1 MLLTKQL
8 KDIIKTK
15 KDRFFIKNKKAQ
27 RNAVLFC
34 IRKPPDS
41 LVVQLRL
48 LPLNKISPCVRIKYC
63 LQTKFKTQG
72 DKSHE

>member
-8 KDIIKTK
+8 KDITKTK

-34 IRKPPDS
+34 WWTRRESNSRPITIS
-41 LVVQLRL
+41 ILFYIISFFVSTFVIHLETN
-48 LPLNKISPCVRIKYC
+48 PLTNGIW
-63 LQTKFKTQG
+63 
-72 DKSHE
+72 